1 MVGAHSPSA
10 WLFCTIHRYKQRSPL
25 SDHCS
30 NPSRTFGEVGVELF
44 FAISGLLICS
54 RLLEEESR
62 FGQIRLKG
70 FYLRRLFRIL
80 PPALLYLLVVAILA
94 ALHVIPVSPADWF
107 ASLFFFRN
115 YLMVVEYLRHSPLP
129 LHWYTGHFWS
139 LSMEEHFYLVL
150 PAVLVV
156 FKKTRRWVL
165 AGMAISVAV
174 WRMLLVHVMHHE
186 YEFNLRTDTHVDALL
201 IPAAIALVLYPLTRK
216 QVARKYIPAWS
227 FPMFLVI
234 ELLLL
239 TNRVPCF
246 FTLQAIVL
254 PMLILSTV
262 LHPNTVQGRIL
273 ESRPLRWIGWISY
286 SLYLWQQLF
295 FGVNFVGSPPGLVLL
310 RQSPV
315 NLVALLACAVFS
327 YYTIEKPF
335 IRLGHKFAASAS
347 IADQV
352 LERRHRARP
361 RVSDLDNRKG
371 IPALGER
378 SVLDTYHLRAVTNP
392 FVVFRRRHARCMM
405 KLWNR

>member
-1 MVGAHSPSA
+1 MSGSILKPSA
-10 WLFCTIHRYKQRSPL
+10 YLPTLDGWRALSIGLVILHHSQIQITTPIIGPL
-25 SDHCS
+25 LQSLS
-30 NPSRTFGEVGVELF
+30 KFGEVGVELF

-62 FGQIRLKG
+62 FGQISLRG
-70 FYLRRLFRIL
+70 FYLRRVFRIL
-80 PPALLYLLVVAILA
+80 PPALFYLLVIAVLA
-94 ALHVIPVSPADWF
+94 ASHVVPVSPADWF

-150 PAVLVV
+150 PTVLVA

-174 WRMLLVHVMHHE
+174 WRMVLVHVMHHE
-186 YEFNLRTDTHVDALL
+186 YQFNFRTDTHADALL

-216 QVARKYIPAWS
+216 QAARKYIPAWS
-227 FPMFLVI
+227 FAMFLVM

-273 ESRPLRWIGWISY
+273 ESGPLRWIGWISY

-295 FGVNFVGSPPGLVLL
+295 FGVNFVGSPPGLFLL
-310 RQSPV
+310 RQPPV
-315 NLVALLACAVFS
+315 NLVALLACAVLS
-327 YYTIEKPF
+327 YYAIEKPF
-335 IRLGHKFAASAS
+335 IRMGHKLATRTPIAEEGARNAPSGASACVRFG
-347 IADQV
+347 Q
-352 LERRHRARP
+352 
-361 RVSDLDNRKG
+361 
-371 IPALGER
+371 
-378 SVLDTYHLRAVTNP
+378 
-392 FVVFRRRHARCMM
+392 
-405 KLWNR
+405 

>member
-1 MVGAHSPSA
+1 MENSALKSSAYLPTLDGWRALSISLVILHHSQIQTEIPIVG
-10 WLFCTIHRYKQRSPL
+10 PL
-25 SDHCS
+25 LKSFA
-30 NPSRTFGEVGVELF
+30 NFGEVGVELF

-54 RLLEEESR
+54 RLLDEESR
-62 FGQIRLKG
+62 FGQISLKG
-70 FYLRRLFRIL
+70 FYLRRVFRIL
-80 PPALLYLLVVAILA
+80 PPAIFYLLVIATLA
-94 ALHVIPVSPADWF
+94 AFHVIPVSPVDWL

-115 YLMVVEYLRHSPLP
+115 YLMVVEYLRHSPMP

-156 FKKTRRWVL
+156 FKGTRRWILV
-165 AGMAISVAV
+165 GMAMSVGL
-174 WRMLLVHVMHHE
+174 WRVVLVHVMHHE
-186 YEFNLRTDTHVDALL
+186 YQFNFRTDTHVDALL

-216 QVARKYIPAWS
+216 QTARKYIRAWS
-227 FPMFLVI
+227 FPVFLFT

-239 TNRVPCF
+239 TNSVPCF

-254 PMLILSTV
+254 PLLILSTV

-315 NLVALLACAVFS
+315 NLAVLLMCAAFS
-327 YYTIEKPF
+327 YYAIEKPF
-335 IRLGHKFAASAS
+335 IRLGHKLAARTS
-347 IADQV
+347 IPD
-352 LERRHRARP
+352 EGARNEP
-361 RVSDLDNRKG
+361 SG
-371 IPALGER
+371 TTACIG
-378 SVLDTYHLRAVTNP
+378 
-392 FVVFRRRHARCMM
+392 FGQ
-405 KLWNR
+405 